1 MEIIFLPDA
10 EADLQFWISS
20 GNKTILK
27 KISEL
32 ISDIKLHLYSGLGKP
47 EPLKHD
53 LSGTWSRRINKEHR
67 LIYEIDSNIIL
78 ILSVKGH
85 YK

>member
-32 ISDIKLHLYSGLGKP
+32 IYIS
-47 EPLKHD
+47 
-53 LSGTWSRRINKEHR
+53 
-67 LIYEIDSNIIL
+67 
-78 ILSVKGH
+78 
-85 YK
+85 